1 VPVGK
6 GRPGTVPALALKVGT
21 LLTTLTVFAGS
32 FGYANAHLYNANA
45 PLAPAV
51 VATSS
56 TTASRSTTSLSSSV
70 RTTSRTPVTTT
81 RSS

>member
-6 GRPGTVPALALKVGT
+6 RRPGTVPAWALKVGT
-21 LLTTLTVFAGS
+21 VLATLSVFAGS
-32 FGYANAHLYNANA
+32 FGYASAHLFNANA
-45 PLAPAV
+45 PLKPVV

-56 TTASRSTTSLSSSV
+56 AIASRGTTSLSSTV
-70 RTTSRTPVTTT
+70 RTTSRAPITTT